1 MSYQVELKQQDTSIR
16 SMKYLVTLLVPD
28 GRYMMGI
35 GKWNGGNKKEAIK
48 KAKEYAERYNCTVNY
63 EWCRETTVFP
73 EPVVTS

>member
-35 GKWNGGNKKEAIK
+35 GKWHGGNKKEAIK
-48 KAKEYAERYNCTVNY
+48 ESKECAERYDCTVNY
-63 EWCRETTVFP
+63 EWL
-73 EPVVTS
+73 

>member
-1 MSYQVELKQQDTSIR
+1 MSYQVELTQQDTSIR

-48 KAKEYAERYNCTVNY
+48 EAKECAERYNCTVDY
-63 EWCRETTVFP
+63 EWL
-73 EPVVTS
+73 